1 MFADLKYYNKNQCK
15 SAYEVSVISVLKRD
29 IIKVG
34 KFMKMKIKKGDTVK
48 IRSGKDAGKTGKVTF
63 VIPKEGKI
71 VVEKINILTRHT
83 KPRKQGDAGGI
94 LKNEGSFD
102 ASKAQLVCPKCGE
115 VTRVGRRKLTDGT
128 NVRYC
133 KKCDEEI

>member
-1 MFADLKYYNKNQCK
+1 
-15 SAYEVSVISVLKRD
+15 
-29 IIKVG
+29 
-34 KFMKMKIKKGDTVK
+34 MKMKIKKGDTVK
-48 IRSGKDAGKTGKVTF
+48 VLTRKDAGKTGKVTF

-94 LKNEGSFD
+94 LKSEGAFY
-102 ASKAQLVCPKCGE
+102 ACKVMLVCPRCGE
-115 VTRVGRRKLTDGT
+115 VTRVGRRKLADGT